1 MSTFRKRVLPTIK
14 IFAIIVICISVSLPV
29 NAAVRF
35 MSYSYSSR
43 WRYAVENFS
52 EHQEDFM
59 TVAEFCIKACSD
71 DPEGSGNYLVYD
83 RDESQLKCKNNKDAV
98 ASDEVAQCFLRVQGA
113 FAEKG
118 ATLDVVSYRNGSV
131 WFETDNGVYSV
142 VYSPCGAPKA
152 ANSASKV
159 ISKRITENWYHVTR
173 KV

>member
-1 MSTFRKRVLPTIK
+1 MSTFKKRVLPTIK

-52 EHQEDFM
+52 EHQKDFM

-83 RDESQLKCKNNKDAV
+83 RDES
-98 ASDEVAQCFLRVQGA
+98 
-113 FAEKG
+113 
-118 ATLDVVSYRNGSV
+118 
-131 WFETDNGVYSV
+131 
-142 VYSPCGAPKA
+142 
-152 ANSASKV
+152 
-159 ISKRITENWYHVTR
+159 
-173 KV
+173 